1 MPSGRSWAHSRRN
14 SAPRS
19 VTHRQCH
26 LQKPGVRTAGGA
38 AGMAAAS
45 LRCEAACRRMGEKS
59 PSWKGAERAC
69 RLGSHC
75 TDGGTKAW
83 RGREPQPRPCPGR
96 ERLQKK
102 LPEGGSRWRPP
113 SKLSTLCDLGQASDL
128 LWMSVSTLAPMG
140 PIPWGSVLRVLP
152 PSRAARPAEGLQGV
166 KLLLL
171 TRTLR
176 RQTPSF

>member
-45 LRCEAACRRMGEKS
+45 LRCEAARRRMGEKS

-83 RGREPQPRPCPGR
+83 GGREPQPRPCPGG

-113 SKLSTLCDLGQASDL
+113 SRLSTLCDLGQASDL
-128 LWMSVSTLAPMG
+128 LWTSVSTLAPMG
-140 PIPWGSVLRVLP
+140 PIPGSLTLGVCAAS
-152 PSRAARPAEGLQGV
+152 PSPFPGQRDPRRACKGL
-166 KLLLL
+166 
-171 TRTLR
+171 
-176 RQTPSF
+176 SSSC